1 MLPPD
6 RCTWDGPTRCTASQD
21 ANRRDSALSG
31 PCGTHRSTRVVRGM
45 MIRKR
50 SRSFSSGGA
59 SACRRKRVGD
69 MRGPRSPSR
78 VTEVLATADGRVV
91 RRCHAAGRMAPGR
104 RRASRAVRWLRNRCR
119 RARRA
124 FTTATAAPTRRFA
137 LHHPGLLQRP
147 AARWRNRTDRT
158 GSRHRRVGCRPV
170 RRYPALAE
178 AAGLPDQTTHN
189 C

>member
-1 MLPPD
+1 MGWSHALHSVARRQSP
-6 RCTWDGPTRCTASQD
+6 RLRAFRAVRHASKHAGCARYD
-21 ANRRDSALSG
+21 DSQALSFLLE
-31 PCGTHRSTRVVRGM
+31 RRRVGVSQ
-45 MIRKR
+45 K
-50 SRSFSSGGA
+50 A
-59 SACRRKRVGD
+59 VGD

-78 VTEVLATADGRVV
+78 VTEVLATADGRML

-178 AAGLPDQTTHN
+178 AAGLPDQSTHN

>member
-1 MLPPD
+1 MGWSHALHSVA
-6 RCTWDGPTRCTASQD
+6 RRQSRRLRAFRAVRHASKHAD
-21 ANRRDSALSG
+21 CARDDDSQALS
-31 PCGTHRSTRVVRGM
+31 
-45 MIRKR
+45 
-50 SRSFSSGGA
+50 FLLE
-59 SACRRKRVGD
+59 RRRVGVSQKAGW
-69 MRGPRSPSR
+69 RHERTSAPSR
-78 VTEVLATADGRVV
+78 VTEVLATADGRML

-124 FTTATAAPTRRFA
+124 FTAATASPTRRFA
-137 LHHPGLLQRP
+137 LHDAGLRQGP

-158 GSRHRRVGCRPV
+158 GSRHRMVGCRPV

-178 AAGLPDQTTHN
+178 AAGLPDQSTHS